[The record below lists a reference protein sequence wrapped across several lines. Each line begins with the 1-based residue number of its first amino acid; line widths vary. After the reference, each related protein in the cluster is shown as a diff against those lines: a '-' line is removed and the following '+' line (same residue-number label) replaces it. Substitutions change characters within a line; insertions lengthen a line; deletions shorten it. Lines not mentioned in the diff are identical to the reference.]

1 MTQTRPEPKVIIIP
15 AKEETLQDQ
24 KKKKNLRVAAYC
36 RVSTKKDEQ
45 LNSYE
50 NQRDYYTE
58 KIMANPNWTMADIF
72 ADEGITGTSAC
83 KRKDFLRMIRQCR
96 KGKIDMILAK
106 SVSRFARNTVDTLSY
121 TRELRSM
128 GIPVIFEEQNI
139 NSIYPESEF
148 LITIHGAFA
157 QSESEGISSR
167 VKWGKHQAMRT
178 GKANIQYKTL
188 LGYEKG
194 PDGEMVVNAEQAETV
209 RKIYELYL
217 SGQTLRNIK
226 ETLETGG
233 FKNTAGT
240 TEWTTSN
247 LRTILSDEKYCGD
260 VLLQKTFI
268 RDCISKQ
275 VIRNT
280 GQLPMYLIQNHHEA
294 IISREQFDAV
304 QMELARRRAQTG
316 GTKKSA
322 PTGMSRY
329 SGKYALSGL
338 LFCGECGTAYRRVVW
353 TQHGE
358 KRAVWRCSSRLDYGK
373 KYCKESPT
381 LDEAPLQ
388 QAVLAAINASMSGR
402 KMLADQ
408 LVDAMEQELAPVPGE
423 SMSLGDI
430 DRAVTELGKQFD
442 TLLAEAANGD
452 ADEYAERFRA
462 ISATME
468 ELKRRKVA
476 ILSIRQE
483 QEQISRRIHAAASA
497 MTAVTMG
504 ITEWDDGVV
513 YQMLEKV
520 TILTGNRIKV
530 TFRNGVEIEQVVDQP
545 KRRKFT

>member
-15 AKEETLQDQ
+15 AKEESPQDQ
-24 KKKKNLRVAAYC
+24 EKKKSLRVAAYC

-45 LNSYE
+45 LGSYE
-50 NQRDYYTE
+50 NQKAYYTE

-294 IISREQFDAV
+294 IIPRERFDAV
-304 QMELARRRAQTG
+304 QMELARRR
-316 GTKKSA
+316 A

-381 LDEAPLQ
+381 LDETPLQ

-402 KMLADQ
+402 KVLADQ

-442 TLLAEAANGD
+442 MLLAEAANGD

-462 ISATME
+462 IPTTME
-468 ELKRRKVA
+468 ELKRRKAA

-497 MTAVTMG
+497 MTTATVG
-504 ITEWDDGVV
+504 ITEWDDGVI

-520 TILTGNRIKV
+520 TVLAGNRIKV
-530 TFRNGVEIEQVVDQP
+530 TFRNGVEIEQTVDQP
-545 KRRKFT
+545 KRRKFA

>member
-1 MTQTRPEPKVIIIP
+1 MNETAPRVIKIP
-15 AKEETLQDQ
+15 AKPESIRQAELQRQ
-24 KKKKNLRVAAYC
+24 LRVAAYC
-36 RVSTKKDEQ
+36 RISTKEDQ
-45 LNSYE
+45 ANNYE
-50 NQRDYYTE
+50 VQKEYYTD
-58 KIMANPNWTMADIF
+58 KIMSNPAWTMAGVF
-72 ADEGITGTSAC
+72 ADKGITGTSVK
-83 KRKDFLRMIRQCR
+83 KREDFMRMIRQCR

-233 FKNTAGT
+233 FKNSAGT

-268 RDCISKQ
+268 QDCISKK
-275 VIRNT
+275 VIKNT
-280 GQLPMYLIQNHHEA
+280 GQLPMYLIENHHEG
-294 IISREQFDAV
+294 IVSREKYNAV
-304 QMELARRRAQTG
+304 QAEMARRKAAKSPSKRASTG
-316 GTKKSA
+316 LAAYT
-322 PTGMSRY
+322 SR
-329 SGKYALSGL
+329 YALSDRL
-338 LFCGECGTAYRRVVW
+338 VCGECGTLYRRCTWTRPDGKRVVW
-353 TQHGE
+353 
-358 KRAVWRCSSRLDYGK
+358 RCVSRLDYGK
-373 KYCKESPT
+373 KYCHSSPT

-388 QAVLAAINASMSGR
+388 QAIIAALNTVLPDLDGRIRQITEALEAEVIPFPGSG
-402 KMLADQ
+402 
-408 LVDAMEQELAPVPGE
+408 
-423 SMSLGDI
+423 MSLGDI
-430 DRAVTELGKQFD
+430 DRR
-442 TLLAEAANGD
+442 LAELEMQFQRLLEKAADDPIAYGD
-452 ADEYAERFRA
+452 QFKEILDEQTALKELRASILAENKEHAEADRRIRDAAGMLENAVPHIAEWDESAVRQLVA
-462 ISATME
+462 QVKVLSKNEISVT
-468 ELKRRKVA
+468 LKSG
-476 ILSIRQE
+476 IEIRQS
-483 QEQISRRIHAAASA
+483 IS
-497 MTAVTMG
+497 
-504 ITEWDDGVV
+504 
-513 YQMLEKV
+513 
-520 TILTGNRIKV
+520 N
-530 TFRNGVEIEQVVDQP
+530 
-545 KRRKFT
+545 

>member
-1 MTQTRPEPKVIIIP
+1 M
-15 AKEETLQDQ
+15 LQ
-24 KKKKNLRVAAYC
+24 VAAYC
-36 RVSTKKDEQ
+36 RVSTDKEDQ
-45 LNSYE
+45 ANSFE
-50 NQRDYYTE
+50 AQQRYFREYIQRQPDWELQGIY
-58 KIMANPNWTMADIF
+58 
-72 ADEGITGTSAC
+72 ADEGFSGTSTN
-83 KRKDFLRMIRQCR
+83 KRVEFNKMLHAAELGQ
-96 KGKIDMILAK
+96 IDLIVTK
-106 SVSRFARNTVDTLSY
+106 EVSRFTRNTVDALQI
-121 TRELRSM
+121 TRELRRR
-128 GIPVIFEEQNI
+128 GVGVL
-139 NSIYPESEF
+139 F
-148 LITIHGAFA
+148 LNDSLDTRTNDGELRLTIMSSFA
-157 QSESEGISSR
+157 QDESRRTSERS
-167 VKWGKHQAMRT
+167 KWGQMRSMEK
-178 GKANIQYKTL
+178 GVVFGGSL
-188 LGYEKG
+188 LGYDVIGGKMTVNPEGAEVVRLIFHKYLQERKG
-194 PDGEMVVNAEQAETV
+194 CSAIA
-209 RKIYELYL
+209 REL
-217 SGQTLRNIK
+217 R
-226 ETLETGG
+226 E
-233 FKNTAGT
+233 AG
-240 TEWTTSN
+240 
-247 LRTILSDEKYCGD
+247 ILSSKGNCLWSSATVTKILKNEKYCGD

-402 KMLADQ
+402 KVLADQ

-442 TLLAEAANGD
+442 MLLAEAANGD

-462 ISATME
+462 ISTTME
-468 ELKRRKVA
+468 ELKRRKAA
-476 ILSIRQE
+476 ILGIRQE

-520 TILTGNRIKV
+520 TVLADSRIKV
-530 TFRNGVEIEQVVDQP
+530 TFRNGVEIEQTVDQP
-545 KRRKFT
+545 KRRKFI